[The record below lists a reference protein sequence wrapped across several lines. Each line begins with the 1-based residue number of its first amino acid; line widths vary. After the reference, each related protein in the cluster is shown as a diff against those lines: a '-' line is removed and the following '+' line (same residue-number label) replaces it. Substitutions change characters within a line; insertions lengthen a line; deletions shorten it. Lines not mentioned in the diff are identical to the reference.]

1 MERVQL
7 MVETREKSG
16 KEGSKKLRK
25 NGYVPGV
32 LYSPHDKENLLLKIS
47 EKDLFRFLS
56 DKAHAHGIINLRIK
70 QDDKKEVTRLALMK
84 DFQYDSLKKRINHF
98 DFYGVTLKEK
108 VTLVV
113 PIILEGEPIGVKEGG
128 ILDISL
134 REIEVECLPV
144 DAPNAVSIDISE
156 MGFNDVITLQDIFLP
171 DGVKLLT
178 EISRTVASVIA
189 PSVIEETPE
198 EEGEEVD
205 DVDSDEAKPK
215 DEEAGE

>member
-156 MGFNDVITLQDIFLP
+156 MGFNDVITLQDISLP